1 MGVMSGCL
9 MGLGFFGGDK
19 NVLKLD
25 MVMVVNILKTTKLHV
40 LKQSISYF
48 VNYTSTKNN
57 IFFFLV
63 KRDYPGLS
71 PASRALVIPHLTQN
85 NAY

>member
-1 MGVMSGCL
+1 MGVIRSGCL

-25 MVMVVNILKTTKLHV
+25 MVMVVNILKTTKLYI

-48 VNYTSTKNN
+48 VNYMSMKNN
-57 IFFFLV
+57 IFF
-63 KRDYPGLS
+63 
-71 PASRALVIPHLTQN
+71 
-85 NAY
+85 

>member
-1 MGVMSGCL
+1 MGVIRRGCL

-25 MVMVVNILKTTKLHV
+25 MVMVVNILKTTKLYI

-48 VNYTSTKNN
+48 VNYMSMKNN
-57 IFFFLV
+57 IFF
-63 KRDYPGLS
+63 
-71 PASRALVIPHLTQN
+71 
-85 NAY
+85 